1 MQTVLLPWVS
11 IDRLLGLLAHTMGNT
26 GQAVT
31 HFEDALN
38 FCRKAGYLPEL
49 AWSCCDYFDL
59 LLERGSEGDHA
70 QASSLL
76 DESLEIAT
84 NLGMR
89 PLIER
94 VTSRQKSPRI

>member
-11 IDRLLGLLAHTMGNT
+11 IDRLLGLLADTIGNT
-26 GQAVT
+26 DQAIT

-38 FCRKAGYLPEL
+38 FCRKAGFQPEL
-49 AWSCCDYFDL
+49 AWSCYDYANL
-59 LLERGSEGDHA
+59 LLERDSEGDRA

-94 VTSRQKSPRI
+94 VTSRQKSPGI